1 MINLIKVKVKKVGGS
16 TSLFV
21 QKEDLKGLNLKE
33 NEELFV
39 EVKRGN
45 PLRELFG
52 SGKFSKPTRQLLN
65 EMRGIESKNW

>member
-21 QKEDLKGLNLKE
+21 QKDDSKTLKLKE

-39 EVKRGN
+39 EVQRGN

-52 SGKFSKPTRQLLN
+52 SGKFSKPTRQLLK
-65 EMRGIESKNW
+65 EFRGLESKNW